1 MDDEQKPKAALDQKY
16 IQLLKIN
23 VYKFFNLIVVITAI
37 LILIIGFLYILRPKY
52 DNIVKGIQLTIEE
65 KENDK
70 VVMERYITR
79 LQSYQESYNSIS
91 NSNKEAINK
100 MIPEE
105 YDKEELF
112 AYMDNLAK
120 HIGLTLDS
128 ASIGEA
134 KKKGSVLDLEQ
145 SKTGLIQ
152 EIEMSLSFSGVDY
165 RTLKQVLAAFENSL
179 RLIDVRNIAFS
190 PSENSL
196 SVELTTYYIK

>member
-1 MDDEQKPKAALDQKY
+1 MEDEQKPKVVVDQKY
-16 IQLLKIN
+16 IQLLKTN
-23 VYKFFNLIVVITAI
+23 VYKFFNLIVVIIAVVI
-37 LILIIGFLYILRPKY
+37 LVIGFLYIVRPKY
-52 DNIVKGIQLTIEE
+52 NNIVKGIQLTIEE

-79 LQSYQESYNSIS
+79 LQSYQESYNSVS
-91 NSNKEAINK
+91 SGNKEAINS

-120 HIGLTLDS
+120 HIGLTLNS
-128 ASIGEA
+128 ASISEN

-145 SKTGLIQ
+145 AKDRAIQ
-152 EIEMSLSFSGVDY
+152 EIGMSLGFSGVDY

-179 RLIDVRNIAFS
+179 RLIDVKTVAFS
-190 PSENSL
+190 PGDNSL